1 MKEKE
6 FNEEVISIFESIRK
20 KFKIKINKIKNN
32 IIDEDIIKNIKINKK
47 NLTDISQIIYEKQK
61 IYIVY
66 DKKYFKDIVK
76 KIENTNFFKIIKE
89 NKKLEIKFKNKETIN
104 KIIKKITIDEN
115 KNVNIINSKIRKKIK
130 NIQKENLINKN
141 LLQKYLKKL
150 NEEYNKTKSFLK
162 NFF

>member
-104 KIIKKITIDEN
+104 KIIKKIIIDEN